1 MKQELK
7 IIFGVALLL
16 SFMAGSMIGA
26 SSVSSEQKLIA
37 AKTACAQFN
46 PETGMF
52 EWLGGKDE

>member
-1 MKQELK
+1 MKQELR

-16 SFMAGSMIGA
+16 SFMAGCMIGA

-52 EWLGGKDE
+52 EWLGDKDE

>member
-16 SFMAGSMIGA
+16 SFMAGSMVGA

-37 AKTACAQFN
+37 AKTACAQFH

-52 EWLGGKDE
+52 EWLGDKDE

>member
-1 MKQELK
+1 MKYETK
-7 IIFGVALLL
+7 FIFGIALLL
-16 SFMAGSMIGA
+16 SLIAGCMIGA

-52 EWLGGKDE
+52 EWLGDKDE